1 MVQKRPLVSV
11 IICTYNAGNLLEQV
25 LSSIS
30 SQTLQNYEILCVDG
44 GSKDKTLD
52 KIQELSKKDQRIKL
66 IHNPQKLPEG
76 KGKGKWLGTK
86 LAKGKYLAF
95 IDQDNQLQRTDFLE
109 ISASLLSKEK
119 TACGVLAGVK
129 SDPTKSSVSRFVGMF
144 GTDAFFAYRSVDFL
158 RHALAKTYSEGVSQ
172 IQLNPNFL
180 YLTGGN
186 CFVYR
191 KSDISSI
198 GGFEQD
204 IISIQKIV
212 NKNKSLLLIASD
224 ATIHYADR
232 NFLRFISKKFF
243 WSQVFAV
250 NKPTKFNY
258 LPSNSLEL
266 HQFILNLFSNL
277 LILPRIPLAIKFAI
291 KFKDSV
297 ALLLPAMAFLTTVAY
312 GLSFV
317 RFKLSQK

>member
-1 MVQKRPLVSV
+1 
-11 IICTYNAGNLLEQV
+11 
-25 LSSIS
+25 
-30 SQTLQNYEILCVDG
+30 
-44 GSKDKTLD
+44 
-52 KIQELSKKDQRIKL
+52 
-66 IHNPQKLPEG
+66 
-76 KGKGKWLGTK
+76 
-86 LAKGKYLAF
+86 
-95 IDQDNQLQRTDFLE
+95 
-109 ISASLLSKEK
+109 
-119 TACGVLAGVK
+119 
-129 SDPTKSSVSRFVGMF
+129 MF

-224 ATIHYADR
+224 ATIHYAER

-291 KFKDSV
+291 KFKDPV